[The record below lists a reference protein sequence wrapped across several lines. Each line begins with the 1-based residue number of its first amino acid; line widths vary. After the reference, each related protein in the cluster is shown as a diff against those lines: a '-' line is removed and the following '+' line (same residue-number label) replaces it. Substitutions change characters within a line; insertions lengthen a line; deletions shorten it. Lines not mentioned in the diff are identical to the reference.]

1 MHHTGTVPSHRPC
14 CSSSQVLKKIA
25 KYIQE
30 QNEKI
35 YAPRG
40 LLITDPIERGM
51 RVVSFVYDDF
61 FQFSYHPWQEQTT
74 KLVFK
79 VCIKLAWHFLPTW
92 CTTLV
97 WHVSL
102 AQLPSDRDFHLWGPR
117 LQWLQLRQQLS
128 VWQHCSVTSI
138 FSSTNSAPA
147 GELSGRLHAAPLFQ
161 HPAPTR
167 CIYTGNSNSSTE
179 APWCVNTC

>member
-61 FQFSYHPWQEQTT
+61 FQFSYHP
-74 KLVFK
+74 
-79 VCIKLAWHFLPTW
+79 
-92 CTTLV
+92 
-97 WHVSL
+97 
-102 AQLPSDRDFHLWGPR
+102 
-117 LQWLQLRQQLS
+117 
-128 VWQHCSVTSI
+128 
-138 FSSTNSAPA
+138 
-147 GELSGRLHAAPLFQ
+147 
-161 HPAPTR
+161 
-167 CIYTGNSNSSTE
+167 
-179 APWCVNTC
+179 